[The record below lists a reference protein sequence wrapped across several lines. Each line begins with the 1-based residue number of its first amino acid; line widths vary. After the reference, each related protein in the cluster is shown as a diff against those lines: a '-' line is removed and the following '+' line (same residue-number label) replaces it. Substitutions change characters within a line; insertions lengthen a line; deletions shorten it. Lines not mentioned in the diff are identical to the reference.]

1 MRRAAAPWAALA
13 LLAALAVPARGTA
26 AAAVPAATV
35 VQSPVAEGGRDGL
48 ALGHLPPIL
57 AEDEVRKQ
65 LGTGLTTTFLF
76 TAEARGAAGAKVAG
90 AARVDIRY
98 DLWDEVYLVSR
109 VDGSGRLERAN
120 FPSFER
126 LADWWRGVRL
136 LLIRAPADAGAQRVE
151 VRLRI
156 IPFSQSEQ
164 RDTQRWFSAALS
176 GEKSGSAG
184 AVSDAVQD
192 QPESFSQVINLLM
205 ATSIGRPALLEYV
218 WKLNVAAAAPPA
230 GRKR

>member
-1 MRRAAAPWAALA
+1 VALA
-13 LLAALAVPARGTA
+13 LLVTLVASPLA
-26 AAAVPAATV
+26 AAATAAVVPA
-35 VQSPVAEGGRDGL
+35 PLAEGARDGL
-48 ALGHLPPIL
+48 ALTHLPPIL
-57 AEDEVRKQ
+57 AEEEVRKQ

-76 TAEARGAAGAKVAG
+76 TAEARGAAGAKMAG

-109 VDGSGRLERAN
+109 LDGSGRLERAN

-126 LADWWRGVRL
+126 LAEWWRSARL
-136 LLIRAPADAGAQRVE
+136 VLIRAPADAGVQRVE

-164 RDTQRWFSAALS
+164 RDTQRWFTQALS
-176 GEKSGSAG
+176 GEKTGSAG

-205 ATSIGRPALLEYV
+205 ATSIGRPALLEYL
-218 WKLNVAAAAPPA
+218 WKLNVSAVPAAPV